1 MYVSIW
7 VCVCWGEALKMLQ
20 VRLCI
25 KFALYKC
32 IYLASQIISVEIVFD
47 RPKMV
52 PRVYIF
58 KIEQT
63 KILSNLRKMGIE
75 EKKMDMFH

>member
-1 MYVSIW
+1 MFLCECVYV
-7 VCVCWGEALKMLQ
+7 GGKHLKCYKLDS
-20 VRLCI
+20 I
-25 KFALYKC
+25 KFALCKC

-58 KIEQT
+58 KIEKT
-63 KILSNLRKMGIE
+63 KILSNLRKTGIE
-75 EKKMDMFH
+75 NNF